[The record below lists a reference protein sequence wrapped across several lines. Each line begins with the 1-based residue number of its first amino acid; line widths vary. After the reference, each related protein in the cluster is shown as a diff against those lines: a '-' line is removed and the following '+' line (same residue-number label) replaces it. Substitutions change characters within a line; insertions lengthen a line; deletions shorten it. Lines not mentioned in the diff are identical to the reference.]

1 MKGWNGHIVRGRGAR
16 YVVIYISRRSG
27 RARVY
32 DTGYPG
38 SRYASFLTFL
48 TPEDAVNGRIPSFRN
63 VAQARKWHPKAKRTQ
78 RYDLPALKVRFR
90 VSAIIRL
97 IEADGD
103 ARCMGD
109 EEVKAEQVLPSLKAL
124 LEYSDGDEWMPKTEI
139 EILPPIAPEDEPSL
153 DTEKD
158 SDESV
163 PPAPW

>member
-16 YVVIYISRRSG
+16 YVVIYISQRSG

-48 TPEDAVNGRIPSFRN
+48 TPADAIHGRIPSFRN
-63 VAQARKWHPKAKRTQ
+63 VAEARKWHPKAKRTK

-90 VSAIIRL
+90 VSAIIRM

-103 ARCMGD
+103 ARSMGA

-124 LEYSDGDEWMPKTEI
+124 LEYSDADEWMPKTEI
-139 EILPPIAPEDEPSL
+139 EILPPIEAEDDTDPESE
-153 DTEKD
+153 E
-158 SDESV
+158 E
-163 PPAPW
+163 AEE